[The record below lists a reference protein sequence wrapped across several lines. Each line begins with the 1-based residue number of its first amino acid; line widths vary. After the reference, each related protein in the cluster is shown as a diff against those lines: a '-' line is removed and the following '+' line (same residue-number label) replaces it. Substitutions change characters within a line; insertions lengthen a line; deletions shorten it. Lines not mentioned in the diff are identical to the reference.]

1 MYNAI
6 ILAGGE
12 NKGLG
17 QCAVERYEALIE
29 IAGKPMVVLVAEAL
43 AATGRIDGIF
53 VIGPYPELQNCRF
66 PAGTTVLAAGSS
78 IMETIQI
85 GMAALPDGR
94 PVLVVTADIPLLT
107 PEAVDDFLEQCA
119 RSGNAELYYPI
130 VEREI
135 NERRYPGNRRTYVR
149 LCEGVF
155 TGGNIFLVDPAIV
168 PRCKKLAERIFA
180 FRKNPL
186 KLCRLI
192 GWQFVF
198 KFIFRRLTLREV
210 ERQFSIVLGIRGAV
224 VLSGFPEVGIDVDKP
239 SDLELVR
246 AAFALKSNCKF

>member
-17 QCAVERYEALIE
+17 QGTAERYEALIE

-43 AATGRIDGIF
+43 AATGKISGIF
-53 VIGPYPELQNCRF
+53 VIGPSPELQNCRF
-66 PAGTTVLAAGSS
+66 PDGTTVLAAGSS

-85 GMAALPDGR
+85 GMAALPESR

-119 RSGNAELYYPI
+119 KAGSAEFYYPI

-135 NERRYPGNRRTYVR
+135 NEQRYPGNRRTYVR
-149 LCEGVF
+149 LQEGVF

-168 PRCKKLAERIFA
+168 SRCNKLAERIFA

-192 GWQFVF
+192 GWRFVF

-210 ERQFSIVLGIRGAV
+210 ERQFSAVLGIHGAV
-224 VLSGFPEVGIDVDKP
+224 ILSGFPEVGIDVDKP
-239 SDLELVR
+239 SDLALVKD
-246 AAFALKSNCKF
+246 AFALRNQ